1 MRQHGEHGV
10 IICFIQ
16 PPATTQLNKR
26 AEETTERKRAHSQVD
41 TKILEN
47 SKARANEKSLAKD
60 EVPIPDPCSD
70 LQRNVFREQ
79 RQQPGQQVHV
89 GLLRCEGADFKQIT
103 RSQDIVIQPM
113 GWPCN
118 NKGTMLDLHVQ
129 VDKVLMQRWYVQF
142 EEVLKCTEVAEE
154 EGVR

>member
-1 MRQHGEHGV
+1 
-10 IICFIQ
+10 
-16 PPATTQLNKR
+16 
-26 AEETTERKRAHSQVD
+26 
-41 TKILEN
+41 
-47 SKARANEKSLAKD
+47 
-60 EVPIPDPCSD
+60 
-70 LQRNVFREQ
+70 
-79 RQQPGQQVHV
+79 
-89 GLLRCEGADFKQIT
+89 
-103 RSQDIVIQPM
+103 M